1 MRAILCR
8 RSDHP
13 EVTAVSKSAA
23 DRNLLFGLL
32 ALQNGMIEHT
42 ALLKAFQ
49 AWTLAKDRSMAGLLL
64 EQRALTEPRRALLD
78 GLLREHVVIHCG
90 DVQKSLAAVAAGKS
104 TRESLA
110 SLADPDIN
118 ATLAHI
124 AVAHASTDDGTID
137 QTSSFS
143 VGSSTSDGQ
152 RFRVLRPHAR
162 GGLGAVFVAL
172 DTELNREVALKQIL
186 DHHADDPG
194 SRKRFLIEAEI
205 TGGLEHPGIVPVYGL
220 GSYGDGRPYYAMRF
234 IKGDSLKEAIERF
247 HNDTVLTERPG
258 LRSLELR
265 RLLRRFTDVCNAIDY
280 AHSRGVLHRDIKPGN
295 VIVGKH
301 GEVLVVDWGLAK
313 PVGRAEP
320 LNDAGERT
328 IVPSSASGSAET
340 LPGSVLGTPAYMSP
354 EQASGDLDRLGP
366 RSDVYSLG
374 ATLYCLLTG
383 KPPFEGDDLGEMLR
397 KVRKGEYVRPR
408 EIDPDLDQALEAVCR
423 KAMAIELDERYTSCR
438 ALAEDVERWM
448 ADEPVLASPEP
459 LMRRVRRWAKQNR
472 TAVTAAGAALVAG
485 LVGLSAVVA
494 VQTRANTRLSQSLD
508 RDTDARTDLA
518 AANDDLKAATASV
531 QARYRLSVDAIKTF
545 HTGVSEDFLV
555 KQDQFKDLRDRL
567 LKSASDFYGKLGALL
582 VKETDFA
589 SRRALAQANF
599 EVAGLTA
606 EVGRPDDALA
616 AHRAVLAERQ
626 TLSQEPGADAGVR
639 IEVGQSLTEVAGLL
653 ETTGKT
659 EAALSGYQ
667 QAETLLAGLATSAFA
682 SAARAALAKCRSRMA
697 SFLSKTG
704 KNDQALAVYRLAR
717 SDQEVLVAIPEPA
730 RESRRDLADTIMGI
744 GQLLSQTGKQAEAAA
759 EYPKAIAIQQKLADE
774 NPGVTDLRDRLANGH
789 TNLGILLYQ
798 SGKPSEAQIEYRKA
812 MVIQQKLAD
821 DNPAVNAVRS
831 RLANSHHNL
840 GLLLSEMGGS
850 AAAEAEYRKAMVIQQ
865 KLADDNPAVPEF
877 RNRLSLSHNNLGL
890 LLSDTGKPADAETEY
905 RRAMD
910 IQRKLADDNPT
921 VTDFKKWLA
930 VSHDNLARLLL
941 QIGKPSEAE
950 AQYRTAIAI
959 QKKLSDENPTVTDFR
974 KWLAHSHHNLGAMLG
989 ATRPSEAQ
997 AEYLQALALNQK
1009 LSDDNPASNNFRFQ
1023 LAVTHQNVGSN
1034 YLQTG
1039 KLSDAECEYRTSIE
1053 IQQKL
1058 AGDNPGVTD
1067 FHNRLAESHNSL
1079 GMLLNQTGRP
1089 AEAEAEYRLAM
1100 AINQKLSDDNPA
1112 VTDFRSELAF
1122 AHDSLGV
1129 FLSQTG
1135 KPSQAQAEYRQSL
1148 AIRQKLVDENP
1159 NVAAHRFD
1167 LVNTLNNNSDLLRH
1181 AGNAAEARG
1190 GFERALALSERLVRE
1205 NPEITRYRSGPAW
1218 SLRGRAMIRRQLA
1231 DSAGAAADLRRALAI
1246 WNAIPSRTG
1255 DEWFE
1260 TACNQA
1266 ALAGLAGR
1274 EASGVSAAEARLH
1287 ADATM
1292 ALLKKAVAL
1301 GFRNANEF
1309 RIQDALDPLRDRP
1322 DFRLLIL
1329 DLSFPANP
1337 FAR

>member
-1 MRAILCR
+1 MLFSRFH
-8 RSDHP
+8 HP
-13 EVTAVSKSAA
+13 EVTAVPNSTA

-32 ALQNGMIEHT
+32 ALQTGMIEHP
-42 ALLKAFQ
+42 ALLSACH
-49 AWTLAKDRSMAGLLL
+49 AWTLAKDRSIAGLLL
-64 EQRALTEPRRALLD
+64 QQGALTEPRRALLE
-78 GLLREHVVIHCG
+78 GLVGEHMVIHGG
-90 DVQKSLAAVAAGKS
+90 DVRKSLSAVAAGKS

-110 SLADPDIN
+110 SLADADVD
-118 ATLAHI
+118 ATLAY
-124 AVAHASTDDGTID
+124 VAAAHGSTDDGTID
-137 QTSSFS
+137 QTSSS
-143 VGSSTSDGQ
+143 YTVGSSTSDGQ

-247 HNDTVLTERPG
+247 HEDTALNERPG

-295 VIVGKH
+295 IIVGKH

-313 PVGRAEP
+313 PVGREEP
-320 LNDAGERT
+320 VNDAGERT

-383 KPPFEGDDLGEMLR
+383 KPPFEGDDLGELLR
-397 KVRKGEYVRPR
+397 KVRKGEYARPR
-408 EIDPDLDQALEAVCR
+408 DIDPNLDHALEAVCR
-423 KAMAIELDERYTSCR
+423 KAMATDSADRYSSCR
-438 ALAEDVERWM
+438 SLADDVDRWM
-448 ADEPVLASPEP
+448 ADEPVVAFPEP
-459 LMRRVRRWAKQNR
+459 LVRRVRRWAKQNR
-472 TAVTAAGAALVAG
+472 TAVTAAGVALVAG
-485 LVGLSAVVA
+485 FMRLSAVLA
-494 VQTRANTRLSQSLD
+494 VQTRANTKLSDSLV
-508 RDTDARTDLA
+508 RETAARTDLA
-518 AANDDLKAATASV
+518 AANDDLKTATASV

-582 VKETDFA
+582 GKETDFD

-599 EVAGLTA
+599 EVADLTGK
-606 EVGRPDDALA
+606 VGRSDDALA
-616 AHRAVLAERQ
+616 AHRAVLAVRQ
-626 TLSQEPGADAGVR
+626 ALAQEPRADAGMRV
-639 IEVGQSLTEVAGLL
+639 EVGQSLTEIAAFLDA
-653 ETTGKT
+653 TGKT
-659 EAALSGYQ
+659 DAALSGYRE
-667 QAETLLAGLATSAFA
+667 AEALLAALATSPFA
-682 SAARAALAKCRSRMA
+682 SAARAAMAKCRSRLA

-704 KNDQALAVYRLAR
+704 RNDEALAAYRLAR
-717 SDQEVLVAIPEPA
+717 SDQEVLVAVPEPA
-730 RESRRDLADTIMGI
+730 RELRRDLADTIMGI
-744 GQLLSQTGKQAEAAA
+744 AQLLSQTGKQAEAAA

-774 NPGVTDLRDRLANGH
+774 NPGVTDFRDRLANGH

-798 SGKPSEAQIEYRKA
+798 SGKPSLAEVEYRKA
-812 MVIQQKLAD
+812 IVIQQKLAG
-821 DNPAVNAVRS
+821 DNPAINAVRS
-831 RLANSHHNL
+831 RLANTHNNL
-840 GLLLSEMGGS
+840 GLLFSEMGRS
-850 AAAEAEYRKAMVIQQ
+850 AAAEAEYRKAMLIQQ

-890 LLSDTGKPADAETEY
+890 LLSDTGKPTEAETEY
-905 RRAMD
+905 RAAMT
-910 IQRKLADDNPT
+910 IQRKLADDNPA
-921 VTDFKKWLA
+921 VLDFRKWLA
-930 VSHDNLARLLL
+930 VSNDNLARLLL

-959 QKKLSDENPTVTDFR
+959 EKKLSDENPTVTDFR
-974 KWLAHSHHNLGAMLG
+974 KWLAHSHHNLGVMLA
-989 ATRPSEAQ
+989 ATRPREAEP
-997 AEYLQALALNQK
+997 EYRQALAINQK
-1009 LSDDNPASNNFRFQ
+1009 LSDDNPASDNFRFQ
-1023 LAVTHQNVGSN
+1023 LAVTHQNIGSN
-1034 YLQTG
+1034 DLQIG
-1039 KLSDAECEYRTSIE
+1039 KLSDAEGEFRTSIE

-1067 FHNRLAESHNSL
+1067 FRNRLAESHNSL

-1089 AEAEAEYRLAM
+1089 GEAEAEYRLAM

-1112 VTDFRSELAF
+1112 VTDFRSELAL

-1135 KPSQAQAEYRQSL
+1135 KPSQAQAEFRKSI
-1148 AIRQKLVDENP
+1148 AIREKLVDENP
-1159 NVAAHRFD
+1159 KVAPHRYD

-1181 AGNAAEARG
+1181 AGKAAEARE
-1190 GFERALALSERLVRE
+1190 GFERALTLGERIVQE
-1205 NPEITRYRSGPAW
+1205 NPEIIRYQSGPAW
-1218 SLRGRAMIRRQLA
+1218 SLRGRAMIRLQLA
-1231 DSAGAAADLRRALAI
+1231 DLSGAAADLRRALAI
-1246 WNAIPSRTG
+1246 WDAIPGRTG

-1260 TACNQA
+1260 TACNHA

-1274 EASGVSAAEARLH
+1274 DAPGVPAAEARSH
-1287 ADATM
+1287 ADTTM

-1309 RIQDALDPLRDRP
+1309 RSQDALDPLRNRP

-1337 FAR
+1337 FAP